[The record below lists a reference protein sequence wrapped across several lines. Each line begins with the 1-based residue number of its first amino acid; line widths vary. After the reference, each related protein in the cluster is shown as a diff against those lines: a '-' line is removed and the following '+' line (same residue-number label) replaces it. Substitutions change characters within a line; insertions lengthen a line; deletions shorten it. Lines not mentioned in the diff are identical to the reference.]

1 MRVLSDATTAAFQLR
16 LEQLAALLE
25 EQLLEQRLGLGLGM
39 GEQLEDQRA
48 AAAAAA
54 AAATA
59 AQPADGGD
67 NQRVDWAAVASPSPH
82 GGGAAADLAD
92 YDGQAALARLSGHV
106 ASALKYVRERESS
119 TGSIS
124 STAVDDSPESLAES
138 HRREKCAPSLKSQVV
153 E

>member
-1 MRVLSDATTAAFQLR
+1 MRPDHDRPIDRWRQYGAIPA
-16 LEQLAALLE
+16 QLA
-25 EQLLEQRLGLGLGM
+25 G
-39 GEQLEDQRA
+39 
-48 AAAAAA
+48 
-54 AAATA
+54 
-59 AQPADGGD
+59 
-67 NQRVDWAAVASPSPH
+67 VDCAAVASPSPH

-92 YDGQAALARLSGHV
+92 YDREAALARLSGHV